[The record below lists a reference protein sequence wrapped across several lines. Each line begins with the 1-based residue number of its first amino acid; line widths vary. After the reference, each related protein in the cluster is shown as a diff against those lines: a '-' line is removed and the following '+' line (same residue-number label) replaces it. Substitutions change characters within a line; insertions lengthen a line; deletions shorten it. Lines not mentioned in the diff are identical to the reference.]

1 MPPATLE
8 LIQTEFEPVMG
19 LEVHVQLATQ
29 SKLFSEAPNHF
40 GDAPN
45 TNISP
50 VCLGLPGTLPVLNGQ
65 ALEFGIR
72 LGLALN
78 CEIAP
83 LTKFDRKQY
92 FYPDLPKAYQISQY
106 DEPVCQ
112 HGHMILSNGRK
123 IRILRAHLEED
134 AGKLVHGGSSQMG
147 GGLHGSSHSL
157 PDYNRAGTP
166 LLEIVTEPDF
176 RTADEAREYLTR
188 LRMLVRYLGVSDGNM
203 EEGSM
208 RCDANVSVRPV
219 GSDKLGTK
227 AEVKNMNSFRSVQRA
242 IDSEVSRQIEVIRAG
257 GRVIQESRLWNEATG
272 TTASMRSK
280 EEAHDYRYFPEPDL
294 PLMAIDRAWVENL
307 RQTQPEL
314 PEARLE
320 RLKSQFALSEY
331 DAGVLVEFKEL
342 GDFFLSAAEHVVG
355 HVKDPAQLKA
365 ISNWLQGDISG
376 WLKHPEQN
384 PDRLD
389 LTQTKLTPQS
399 LAEMIAL
406 VEAGTI
412 SNAIAK
418 KVIVTLLTDGGS
430 PQAIVESQGLA
441 QVSDEGALKTAI
453 AEILAA
459 NAGQVEAYRGGK
471 DKLFG
476 FFVGQAMKA
485 TQGRANPEV
494 LNALLKSALDGS
506 NS

>member
-1 MPPATLE
+1 MTSDTLD
-8 LIQTEFEPVMG
+8 LTQTAFEPVMG

-50 VCLGLPGTLPVLNGQ
+50 VCLGLPGTLPVLNGK

-78 CEIAP
+78 CQIAH

-106 DEPVCQ
+106 DEPICQ
-112 HGHMILSNGRK
+112 NGHMVLSNGRK

-134 AGKLVHGGSSQMG
+134 AGKLVHGGAE
-147 GGLHGSSHSL
+147 GLHGSSHSL
-157 PDYNRAGTP
+157 ADYNRAGTP

-176 RTADEAREYLTR
+176 RTSEEAREYLTR

-242 IDSEVSRQIEVIRAG
+242 IDSEVARQIEVIQSG
-257 GRVIQESRLWNEATG
+257 GRVIQESRLWHEATG

-294 PLMAIDRAWVENL
+294 PLMAIDPAWVEAL
-307 RQTQPEL
+307 RKTQPEL

-320 RLKSQFALSEY
+320 RLKSQFMLSDY
-331 DAGVLVEFKEL
+331 DASVLVESKDL
-342 GDFFLSAAEHVVG
+342 GDFFLSTADYVQA
-355 HVKDPAQLKA
+355 PAQFKA
-365 ISNWLQGDISG
+365 VANWLQGDISG
-376 WLKHPEQN
+376 WLKHADLN
-384 PDRLD
+384 PDRLE
-389 LTQTKLTPQS
+389 LMQTKLTPQA
-399 LAEMIAL
+399 LAEMVAL

-418 KVIVTLLTDGGS
+418 KIIVTLLTEGGS
-430 PQAIVESQGLA
+430 PKVIVDSQGLA
-441 QVSDEGALKTAI
+441 QVSDEGALKTTI
-453 AEILAA
+453 ADILAA
-459 NAGQVEAYRGGK
+459 NASQVAAYRAGK

-494 LNALLKSALDGS
+494 LNALLKAALDG
-506 NS
+506 